1 MKKLFLGFFVILA
14 LGLNAQIEQG
24 KLMVGGTFS
33 FSTQS
38 GKQTAPISVDID
50 KQLDFTLMPQ
60 AGYALAENLVVGLG
74 IGYQYSKTTL
84 VDNINLAG
92 KTYDQE
98 NSAGLFAIDP
108 FARYYKQTGDKAFA
122 FAELELP
129 IGMGS
134 QNSLRPN
141 ANGTGVEDADPIGLF
156 MFGVNLGI
164 GFNYFLND
172 NCAIEAKWAGLQ
184 YLSVTQTLV
193 NGAIDPNTG
202 NTIDAKGKKS
212 AFGLNVDMS
221 ALSFG
226 LKVFM

>member
-24 KLMVGGTFS
+24 KLMIGGAFN

-38 GKQTAPISVDID
+38 AKRTAPIAVDVD

-74 IGYQYSKTTL
+74 VGYQYSKKTL
-84 VDNINLAG
+84 VDVFNIAG

-98 NSAGLFAIDP
+98 ISTGLFAIGP

-141 ANGTGVEDADPIGLF
+141 AIGTGVEDADPTDLF
-156 MFGVNLGI
+156 MFGVNLSI

-184 YLSVTQTLV
+184 YLSINQTLV
-193 NGAIDPNTG
+193 NGDVDPNTG
-202 NTIDAKGKKS
+202 NTVDKKITNS
-212 AFGLNVDMS
+212 TFGLKADMT
-221 ALSFG
+221 AIFLG